1 MTLIVN
7 LFLEGRLLLYIPVQR
22 TKDLKEFEASIGISF
37 TDQQLLNIALTHP
50 TYVFEHRNVVHQHN
64 QRLEFLGDSVL
75 GLVVAEHLFL
85 SFPKQ
90 PEGYL
95 TKLRANLVCE
105 MALANYAR
113 VHNLGRY
120 LLLGKGEEHSGGRQR
135 SSILAD
141 AYEALVGAIFL
152 DSGLDRVRE
161 FVIKDIRDFMTG
173 EEMWSHRDYK
183 TLLQELVQKHHEGNV
198 TYCILEATGPDHDK
212 RFVAG
217 VYFKGRLMSKG
228 NGKSKKE
235 AEQDAARL
243 AFHKLSRELAK
254 H

>member
-1 MTLIVN
+1 MSV
-7 LFLEGRLLLYIPVQR
+7 ER
-22 TKDLKEFEASIGISF
+22 TKSLKEFEEKIGISF
-37 TDQQLLNIALTHP
+37 IDKQLLNMALTHP
-50 TYVFEHRNVVHQHN
+50 TYVFEHRNIAHHHN

-75 GLVVAEHLFL
+75 GMVVAEHLYK

-105 MALANYAR
+105 TALANYSKG
-113 VHNLGRY
+113 HNIGDV
-120 LLLGKGEEHSGGRQR
+120 LLLGRGEEISGGRQR
-135 SSILAD
+135 PSILAD

-152 DSGLDRVRE
+152 DGGLDKVRE
-161 FVIKDIRDFMTG
+161 FVIRDVRKFMTG
-173 EEMWSHRDYK
+173 EELWSHRDYK

-198 TYCILEATGPDHDK
+198 SYAILDATGPDHDK

-217 VYFKGRLMSKG
+217 VYFKGRLMAQG

-235 AEQDAARL
+235 AEQEAARL
-243 AFHKLSRELAK
+243 AYQRLTKEFSK